1 MTLRPF
7 WTQLQPFFKWLPA
20 CAMLL
25 MSLSYLYNLV
35 GQVQTLRYAKEQYEL
50 QRAEVLK
57 NEKILTNWRRALEYA
72 KTDYFT
78 ERYARTELRMGKSGD
93 VIVFPYPA
101 NLPATP
107 GELSRVRQNTVWW
120 NDFVE

>member
-1 MTLRPF
+1 MTISTLWTQLRPF
-7 WTQLQPFFKWLPA
+7 LRWLPA

-35 GQVQTLRYAKEQYEL
+35 YQVQELRRAQSQHEL
-50 QRAEVLK
+50 RRAEVAK
-57 NEKILTNWRRALEYA
+57 NEKILMNWRSALEYA

-93 VIVFPYPA
+93 VIVFPYAPQA
-101 NLPATP
+101 SPDAGP
-107 GELSRVRQNTVWW
+107 SVRPNIVWW